1 MRLKSPRQHMALKE
15 RIIGTK
21 VKDNFVGASSAR
33 ILDNRILARTSANI
47 VMPIPAKQLLY
58 LTGNNI

>member
-1 MRLKSPRQHMALKE
+1 MALKE

-33 ILDNRILARTSANI
+33 ILDNTILARTSANI